1 MLRFKGRDTDDV
13 HAVSQQL
20 TLPAASAYELTF
32 DLKYCNTGPT
42 GTVSFSL
49 GNFDPHT
56 ITIPALDLLGVRSFV
71 HTFDNSGESPV
82 QPAGLAEL
90 VIANPALSGNDIM
103 VDNVRIVPRFSGSL
117 CALDPALFGEWGR
130 DVNGGN
136 ASYDTWIFHEDG
148 TFDVDSLRGYYSE
161 EDPEC
166 CLTGTTY
173 AGSWCVDT
181 TQTPPTIILR
191 VDSEGLYLSKSAKAE
206 KLFEPDCGAP
216 ERAWYG
222 RYQIEGDQLSLHV
235 QECPDPTLES
245 PAVYRKNGGAAD
257 NGSPL
262 LDTCVSQNLI
272 GQWSVSMCE
281 KAANDIWWETWEFN
295 NDGTFEWQQ
304 GVDDG
309 GKGTTIGRRGTYTLN
324 DLVLPI
330 TIDLDIERVC
340 EVDDTVEEPLPPDNC
355 LDSGCT
361 TPECEQ
367 EQCTWDTCSDSDETL
382 TGYVQMIEGDLYLR
396 LGECKPE
403 NFASQ
408 NRYRKEGDNCVG
420 GIKAPLKN
428 CGGEGEGEGTVDG
441 EAETGTEAEAGTE
454 AEMDEGDGEGAE
466 DHTGLVGTWGRG
478 VCDKDLELPKHEWT
492 FNGDGSFQEVVVA
505 VGAGSVVRY
514 SGSYEVNLETSPAQV
529 DLHYT
534 LRESYDDVVEEG
546 EACDCG
552 GGCFID
558 SCEVLD
564 FTDLAV
570 FEIVGNSL
578 KLATGDCRPESTNG
592 APEHYLYGTYC
603 VSEEALGVYSPA
615 PGECSE
621 EGEGEGTACPAGVAG
636 DAELIEKWTVC
647 LDPEILVGRLDW
659 EFRADGTFSYN
670 GIEGDAASWMSGT
683 YTVNTGVSP
692 HQIDLFAC
700 EVCEWQDEVFFEAEN
715 EISCLPC
722 CSSPYGYRYGIY
734 AIEGGELRIAES
746 ISRPSSL
753 ANEWVYQ
760 AGSIESCEGEQPQEG
775 EGEGEGSDCKGDKC
789 EGAED
794 GEPEPNDVLGAII
807 GFDGADGNGDG
818 RLNFSEATNLRLDVT
833 TFNTLDLNGDGQLT
847 PAELLFG
854 AGAESPRHSADT
866 DFDGALSLAELLRS
880 IQMYNSGGY
889 SCAPQADSE
898 DGYVPQPFEGKG
910 ADPGCPAHASDYAPA
925 DGVISL
931 SELLRAIQLY
941 NSGAYTPCESGG
953 EDGFCL

>member
-1 MLRFKGRDTDDV
+1 
-13 HAVSQQL
+13 
-20 TLPAASAYELTF
+20 
-32 DLKYCNTGPT
+32 
-42 GTVSFSL
+42 VSFSL

-235 QECPDPTLES
+235 QECPAPTLES
-245 PAVYRKNGGAAD
+245 PAVYAKNGGAAD

-262 LDTCVSQNLI
+262 LDACVSQNLI
-272 GQWSVSMCE
+272 GQWSVSMCD
-281 KAANDIWWETWEFN
+281 KAVNDIWWETWEFN

-304 GVDDG
+304 AVDDG

-330 TIDLDIERVC
+330 TIDIEIDRVC
-340 EVDDTVEEPLPPDNC
+340 EVDDTVEVPTPPDNC
-355 LDSGCT
+355 LDTGCSS
-361 TPECEQ
+361 PECEQ

-408 NRYRKEGDNCVG
+408 NRYRKEGANCVG

-454 AEMDEGDGEGAE
+454 AEMDEGEGEDVYSLEG
-466 DHTGLVGTWGRG
+466 VWGRG

-492 FNGDGSFQEVVVA
+492 FNGDGSFQEIVIG
-505 VGAGSVVRY
+505 VGAGSVFRY
-514 SGSYEVNLETSPAQV
+514 SGTYEVNLETSPAQV

-534 LRESYDDVVEEG
+534 LREAYDDVVEEG
-546 EACDCG
+546 ESCDCA

-558 SCEVLD
+558 SCEALD
-564 FTDLAV
+564 FTKLGV
-570 FEIVGNSL
+570 FQIVGS
-578 KLATGDCRPESTNG
+578 KLYLETGDCRPESTNG

-615 PGECSE
+615 PGECVE
-621 EGEGEGTACPAGVAG
+621 EGEGEQAACEGASTIDAALVRTWERKEECIGAQKGEAWRFLDDGRFELYIRDRRTSGEGEDGSLAEGVLYEGLWCADTTQQPPAIHLRVTTFGDWVRKGEGEAPYLEEWHGRYEINGHILSLLVQACPAAELG
-636 DAELIEKWTVC
+636 DA
-647 LDPEILVGRLDW
+647 P
-659 EFRADGTFSYN
+659 TFHDTSIVNCHLYN
-670 GIEGDAASWMSGT
+670 GQPLFGDCGSEDG
-683 YTVNTGVSP
+683 
-692 HQIDLFAC
+692 
-700 EVCEWQDEVFFEAEN
+700 EAEVPN
-715 EISCLPC
+715 
-722 CSSPYGYRYGIY
+722 
-734 AIEGGELRIAES
+734 
-746 ISRPSSL
+746 
-753 ANEWVYQ
+753 
-760 AGSIESCEGEQPQEG
+760 
-775 EGEGEGSDCKGDKC
+775 EGEGEGSICKGDKC
-789 EGAED
+789 EGSADFGAYEAIQYFTEFD
-794 GEPEPNDVLGAII
+794 SNQDNQLNPDEAAILGVSND
-807 GFDGADGNGDG
+807 
-818 RLNFSEATNLRLDVT
+818 
-833 TFNTLDLNGDGQLT
+833 TFALLDLNGDGQLT

-898 DGYVPQPFEGKG
+898 DGYLPQPFEGKG
-910 ADPGCPAHASDYAPA
+910 ADPGCPPHASDYAPA

-941 NSGAYTPCESGG
+941 NSGAYDACGNSG